1 MKELKGLFSDLFS
14 SQLEL
19 VQDYWEGIELVDDP
33 TVKKALRY
41 NCMEMARNLRDI
53 LEHFRELEVDSEI
66 LDDMEDNLEGLQDQL
81 MGGSGDNLLIKK
93 EDYDS

>member
-19 VQDYWEGIELVDDP
+19 VQDYWEGLELIEDP

-41 NCMEMARNLRDI
+41 NCMEMTKNLRDM
-53 LEHFRELEVDSEI
+53 LEHFRDLDGDSPMVDD
-66 LDDMEDNLEGLQDQL
+66 LEDNFEGLQNQL

-93 EDYDS
+93 DDYE